1 MGSVLLTRMRIEM
14 ATEEKLFCRG
24 VYFPTYFIMFPSLH
38 ISKYN
43 LSFLNKINF
52 KIRGRGIKDTA
63 QIF

>member
-1 MGSVLLTRMRIEM
+1 MGSVLLTRMGIEM
-14 ATEEKLFCRG
+14 ANEEILFCRG
-24 VYFPTYFIMFPSLH
+24 VYFSTYFIIFPSH
-38 ISKYN
+38 PISKYN